1 MHGRRSPIL
10 VIHPVFSYRVG
21 WSLRVDFRFGL
32 LLLTRAKYRDIRSSG
47 MFARGSHVRSYGTAL
62 DGGSGPSKSIAID
75 SSGLVAGNSF
85 IGFDFLSS
93 RIQFFAQSV
102 QLRTVII
109 ISLAI
114 DGQ

>member
-1 MHGRRSPIL
+1 MLYFFNGTICVNFVNLS
-10 VIHPVFSYRVG
+10 VI
-21 WSLRVDFRFGL
+21 
-32 LLLTRAKYRDIRSSG
+32 TRIKRLP
-47 MFARGSHVRSYGTAL
+47 AL

-93 RIQFFAQSV
+93 RIRFFAQSV